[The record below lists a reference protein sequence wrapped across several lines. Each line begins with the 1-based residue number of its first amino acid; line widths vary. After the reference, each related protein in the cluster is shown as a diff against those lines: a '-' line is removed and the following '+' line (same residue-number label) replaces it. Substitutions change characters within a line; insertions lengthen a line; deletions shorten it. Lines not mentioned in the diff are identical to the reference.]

1 MSANS
6 LSVVEK
12 FVNEDDLSYRHLEL
26 PEKVLAAANYLQ
38 MEVLQDDVLG
48 VIKKK
53 ITNVNCVTYF
63 NKYCATRGIPKLET
77 FIMSAI
83 VRPSEVARRR
93 KYGGFDLVLKLQQF
107 PFKCHKAIL
116 AFASKKIKGILDR
129 DASIEVIEG
138 KDLGLTHQDDVNLAY
153 NLFEQIYLNET
164 SFCSSSMKE
173 SLQVLKLI
181 SILDLPDHLYQSNL
195 EDLCRKFSVSNLG
208 ECYRAGVELGQKEV
222 VNIALQYLAFKIQDP
237 SLESLFLALPLQEVS
252 EVLASSSLNV
262 PDELTVGKLALKWIE
277 AQQKV
282 RIVIISSSKLP
293 LTSSDVA
300 ALAGMSGSS
309 AQSEVEPPLLLRD

>member
-6 LSVVEK
+6 LAVVEK
-12 FVNEDDLSYRHLEL
+12 FVNEDDLSYRDVEP
-26 PEKVLAAANYLQ
+26 PEKVLEAANYLQ

-48 VIKKK
+48 VVKKK
-53 ITNVNCVTYF
+53 ITNVNCVTYY
-63 NKYCATRGIPKLET
+63 NKYCATRGIQKLGT

-93 KYGGFDLVLKLQQF
+93 KYGKFDLELKLQQF
-107 PFKCHKAIL
+107 TFKCHKAIL
-116 AFASKKIKGILDR
+116 ALASKKIKGILDR
-129 DASIEVIEG
+129 DASIELIEG
-138 KDLGLTHQDDVNLAY
+138 KDLGLSHQDDINLAY

-164 SFCSSSMKE
+164 SFRSSSMEE

-195 EDLCRKFSVSNLG
+195 EDLCRKFSVNNVG

-222 VNIALQYLAFKIQDP
+222 VNIALQYLAFKILDP
-237 SLESLFLALPLQEVS
+237 SLESLFLGLPLKEVS
-252 EVLASSSLNV
+252 EVLASSRLNV

-282 RIVIISSSKLP
+282 RFVIISSLKLH
-293 LTSSDVA
+293 LISSDVA
-300 ALAGMSGSS
+300 ALAGMSGSP
-309 AQSEVEPPLLLRD
+309 AQCEVAPPLSLRD